1 MTDKTSR
8 PQLKLPGRSKSNLH
22 DSPPSDAK
30 KADEI
35 AVDDVYREVN
45 STGSLKAAAKQLEKY
60 ANQFQDD
67 PEESGYLNKHGVEE
81 DVIMSDGEDE
91 DPQLIDDKRKNNKGE
106 VVHLQEVVDGLWIGD
121 LVSAMDTEG
130 LQQRGITNILSLLR
144 PALQFS
150 PEFSVY
156 PLEIDDSSDTD
167 ILTHLP
173 SCVTWIQSILKL
185 REKHENDPQVKHEI
199 EIDPKISKLAG
210 KPNIGSVLVHCQAGM
225 SRSATVVA
233 AYLMREYDLDPVQA
247 VVALRDKRPVV
258 DPSETFWHQLGL
270 FYNADG
276 RVSLK
281 DKSTR
286 RFYMER
292 TASQFMNG
300 DGGAPSIDTMAKYP
314 ATPSA
319 SNPPTPG
326 GGQGRRKIR
335 CKMCR
340 RHLAVREHMM
350 DHILD
355 QQPQPASRPRTPS
368 NVTLPSP
375 KLSISSNFGQPLG
388 QGVSIKER
396 ERRTSVVSD
405 VINPLTGLPGR
416 RASHASLHSLSNIQ
430 TTSLENSGNN
440 SPSTLQSQPSPGAG
454 IPLPKKSSSTT
465 TPGLILTA
473 SSPEITGNHSK
484 LSGNDKDNLP
494 SILGRLDNSSSP
506 KPISSLSSPSKEIP
520 SNGNSNSSGG
530 SSSGGGRVFQSP
542 EQLASRLP
550 PHLLALRMAGSGSS
564 QTSSPIGSSPASSPE
579 KEKENSTSTSSPV
592 QTQSQNVSNAARRM
606 SMLAMTP
613 STPDG
618 SGSGNNNSP
627 IIDNRRTSIT
637 DLQSLNN
644 SGGHPILVNN
654 KCSGYFVEPL
664 TWMEPVLQNGDI
676 AGKLVCPNV
685 KCGVKIGNFDWAG
698 VQCGCKEWVTPG
710 FCIHRSKVDE
720 VW

>member
-1 MTDKTSR
+1 MTDSTPISR
-8 PQLKLPGRSKSNLH
+8 PRPRLPGRSKSNMK
-22 DSPPSDAK
+22 DDPPSDASK
-30 KADEI
+30 PDDK
-35 AVDDVYREVN
+35 AVDDVYKEVN
-45 STGSLKAAAKQLEKY
+45 STGSLELAAKALERYTQK
-60 ANQFQDD
+60 FMED
-67 PEESGYLNKHGVEE
+67 PEEQGYLDKHNLQE
-81 DVIMSDGEDE
+81 DVIMSSDDE
-91 DPQLIDDKRKNNKGE
+91 DSNSPSKQSSSGSKSE

-150 PEFSVY
+150 PDFAVY

-173 SCVTWIQSILKL
+173 SCVAWISSILQL
-185 REKHENDPQVKHEI
+185 REKAENDPDSDDLKAEN
-199 EIDPKISKLAG
+199 DPIISTLAATPKLG
-210 KPNIGSVLVHCQAGM
+210 GVLVHCQAGM

-314 ATPSA
+314 MTPTA

-326 GGQGRRKIR
+326 GAHGRRKIR

-355 QQPQPASRPRTPS
+355 QQPLSRPRTPS

-375 KLSISSNFGQPLG
+375 KLSNPPNFSTITGD
-388 QGVSIKER
+388 R
-396 ERRTSVVSD
+396 ERRASVVSD

-416 RASHASLHSLSNIQ
+416 RASHASLSSMTGI
-430 TTSLENSGNN
+430 TTQYENSVNGAD
-440 SPSTLQSQPSPGAG
+440 QQQPSPGAG
-454 IPLPKKSSSTT
+454 ISLPKRSSVSSG
-465 TPGLILTA
+465 TPGLSLTA
-473 SSPEITGNHSK
+473 SSPDANA
-484 LSGNDKDNLP
+484 LSGPTLP
-494 SILGRLDNSSSP
+494 SILGRVENNSSP
-506 KPISSLSSPSKEIP
+506 KPMSAVPSPTVE
-520 SNGNSNSSGG
+520 SGPA
-530 SSSGGGRVFQSP
+530 GGRVFQSA
-542 EQLASRLP
+542 EQLASSLP
-550 PHLLALRMAGSGSS
+550 PHLLALRMAGSGSGS
-564 QTSSPIGSSPASSPE
+564 GSGNGASPLPSPIGSSP
-579 KEKENSTSTSSPV
+579 TSSPDATTSSPS
-592 QTQSQNVSNAARRM
+592 QTFPPTLVHTQTQTQQSQNVSNAARRM

-613 STPDG
+613 TTPEGERRG
-618 SGSGNNNSP
+618 SMSMNENIGA
-627 IIDNRRTSIT
+627 
-637 DLQSLNN
+637 
-644 SGGHPILVNN
+644 GGYPILANN

-664 TWMEPVLQNGDI
+664 TWMEPVLQKGEI
-676 AGKLVCPNV
+676 AGKLICPNE

-698 VQCGCKEWVTPG
+698 VQCGCRQWVTPG

>member
-1 MTDKTSR
+1 MPTEIQIKSR
-8 PQLKLPGRSKSNLH
+8 PRPKLPGRSYSNLQ
-22 DSPPSDAK
+22 DDPPSDAT
-30 KADEI
+30 KADDD

-45 STGSLKAAAKQLEKY
+45 STGSLQAAAKRLEQY
-60 ANQFQDD
+60 ARFADD
-67 PEESGYLNKHGVEE
+67 PEESGYLEQHNMQE
-81 DVIMSDGEDE
+81 DVIMTDE
-91 DPQLIDDKRKNNKGE
+91 DTDDELSPVSPRGKDRRDGNGE

-121 LVSAMDTEG
+121 LVAAMDVEG

-156 PLEIDDSSDTD
+156 PLEIDDSADTD

-173 SCVTWIQSILKL
+173 SCVAWIQSILEL
-185 REKHENDPQVKHEI
+185 REKSQELNEEIKIERDPR
-199 EIDPKISKLAG
+199 ISKLAG
-210 KPNIGSVLVHCQAGM
+210 EPKNGGVLVHCQAGM
-225 SRSATVVA
+225 SRSATVVV

-247 VVALRDKRPVV
+247 VVALREKRPVV

-300 DGGAPSIDTMAKYP
+300 DGGAPVIDHMAKYP
-314 ATPSA
+314 MTPTA

-326 GGQGRRKIR
+326 GNSRRKIR

-355 QQPQPASRPRTPS
+355 QQPVSRPRTPS

-375 KLSISSNFGQPLG
+375 KLSTSSNFAANSG
-388 QGVSIKER
+388 SAAKER
-396 ERRTSVVSD
+396 ERRASVVSD

-416 RASHASLHSLSNIQ
+416 RASHTSISSLSALQ
-430 TTSLENSGNN
+430 TTSLDSSTSSG
-440 SPSTLQSQPSPGAG
+440 QPSPGAG
-454 IPLPKKSSSTT
+454 IPLPKRPSSTT
-465 TPGLILTA
+465 PALSLTA
-473 SSPEITGNHSK
+473 SSPEVANQPK
-484 LSGNDKDNLP
+484 LSGDKEHLP
-494 SILGRLDNSSSP
+494 NILGRLENNSSPKLVSSSP
-506 KPISSLSSPSKEIP
+506 KPISTPPADQQSPP
-520 SNGNSNSSGG
+520 GPPN
-530 SSSGGGRVFQSP
+530 GGRVFQSA
-542 EQLASRLP
+542 EQLNSRLP
-550 PHLLALRMAGSGSS
+550 PQLLALRMAGSTPAS
-564 QTSSPIGSSPASSPE
+564 QFSSPIGSSPASSPE
-579 KEKENSTSTSSPV
+579 KDNHQVSQQSYPP
-592 QTQSQNVSNAARRM
+592 SQNVSNAARRM

-618 SGSGNNNSP
+618 IERRGSISDLQGGSGSG
-627 IIDNRRTSIT
+627 
-637 DLQSLNN
+637 
-644 SGGHPILVNN
+644 GYPILVNN

-676 AGKLVCPNV
+676 AGKLICPNE